1 MLELFVLNG
10 QDVGQSA
17 RLHAGDSIGR
27 NEGNRLRLRD
37 RSISR
42 RHAVVEERQG
52 LTVLVDA
59 GSTNGLH
66 LNGERVAEVV
76 LTDGLEFLAGEV
88 ELRVRLDRPVADM
101 AHAKP
106 KATNTKTAQPAPSES
121 AMPKLAPAKPKAD
134 EPVFSFGGGV
144 AAPNSRANDDAEIE
158 LEIEFDEEPD
168 ALTAKGSSANAQA
181 EKRTPV
187 ADLRAEQRA
196 QLLAEL
202 GGKKSG
208 FMSADLSQYPGW
220 IQGLVALVVLSLGCG
235 LVYLIYSLVVA
246 SRAGN

>member
-42 RHAVVEERQG
+42 RHAAVEERQG

-101 AHAKP
+101 AQAPKAKP
-106 KATNTKTAQPAPSES
+106 AQS
-121 AMPKLAPAKPKAD
+121 APAKPAPPKPPAD

-144 AAPNSRANDDAEIE
+144 AAPRGASGKGRSSDDAEIE
-158 LEIEFDEEPD
+158 LEIEFDEEP
-168 ALTAKGSSANAQA
+168 AGAEPAANAPA
-181 EKRTPV
+181 EKRAPV
-187 ADLRAEQRA
+187 ADLRADQRA
-196 QLLAEL
+196 KLLAEL
-202 GGKKSG
+202 GGKKSSL
-208 FMSADLSQYPGW
+208 MSADLSQYPGW

-246 SRAGN
+246 SRTGN

>member
-88 ELRVRLDRPVADM
+88 ELRVRLDRPRGREGKVGVRVDRHPRDGEDSIRARR
-101 AHAKP
+101 P
-106 KATNTKTAQPAPSES
+106 
-121 AMPKLAPAKPKAD
+121 
-134 EPVFSFGGGV
+134 GGQR
-144 AAPNSRANDDAEIE
+144 SR
-158 LEIEFDEEPD
+158 
-168 ALTAKGSSANAQA
+168 
-181 EKRTPV
+181 
-187 ADLRAEQRA
+187 
-196 QLLAEL
+196 
-202 GGKKSG
+202 
-208 FMSADLSQYPGW
+208 
-220 IQGLVALVVLSLGCG
+220 
-235 LVYLIYSLVVA
+235 
-246 SRAGN
+246 